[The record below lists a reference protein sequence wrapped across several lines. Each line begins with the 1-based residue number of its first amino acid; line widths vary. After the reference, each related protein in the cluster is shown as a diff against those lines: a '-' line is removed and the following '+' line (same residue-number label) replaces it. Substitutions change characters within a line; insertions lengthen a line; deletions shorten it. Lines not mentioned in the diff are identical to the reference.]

1 MAQVAQAP
9 QTASAEP
16 GTARVQRA
24 EVTGWVGFIA
34 FAGMILILAGIMQ
47 GLYGLVAIVN
57 DKWVVFG
64 NQGNLLLDLTAW
76 GWIHLALGVVLVLV
90 GIGVLL
96 GNMVARVLGIIAAG
110 LSMIANFMFLP
121 AYPLWG
127 LVIIAL
133 DALVIFALI
142 AHGRE
147 INLR

>member
-16 GTARVQRA
+16 GTAQIQRA

-34 FAGMILILAGIMQ
+34 FAGMLLILAGVMQ
-47 GLYGLVAIVN
+47 GIYGLVAIFN

-64 NQGNLLLDLTAW
+64 NQANLVLDMTAW
-76 GWIHLALGVVLVLV
+76 GWIHLGIGVVLALA

-96 GNMVARVLGIIAAG
+96 GNTVARIVGIVVAG
-110 LSMIANFMFLP
+110 ISMIVSFMSLP

-127 LVIIAL
+127 LVVIAL
-133 DALVIFALI
+133 DAFVIYALI

-147 INLR
+147 INLS

>member
-16 GTARVQRA
+16 GTARIQRP
-24 EVTGWVGFIA
+24 EVTGWVGFVA
-34 FAGMILILAGIMQ
+34 FAGMILVLVGIMQ
-47 GLYGLVAIVN
+47 GLYGLVAIFN

-64 NQGNLLLDLTAW
+64 NQGNLVLDLTAW
-76 GWIHLALGVVLVLV
+76 GWIHLAIGAVLVLS

-96 GNMVARVLGIIAAG
+96 GNTVARIVGIVAAG
-110 LSMIANFMFLP
+110 LSMIASFMSLP

-127 LVIIAL
+127 LVVIAL
-133 DALVIFALI
+133 DALVIYALI

-147 INLR
+147 IRLS